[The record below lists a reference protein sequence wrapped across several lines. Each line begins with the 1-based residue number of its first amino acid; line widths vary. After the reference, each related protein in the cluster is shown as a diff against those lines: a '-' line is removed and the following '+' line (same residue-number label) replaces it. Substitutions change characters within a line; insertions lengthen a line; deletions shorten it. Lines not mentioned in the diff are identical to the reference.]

1 MASAPKLETQR
12 VLLSRL
18 TRPCEGLLPMGW
30 VQPTSFVH
38 GLISEMLSESK
49 LETKISPP
57 SGFMAKLTGVLPTSS
72 RARRWS
78 SISEGSCLA
87 AQEPGAAERLM
98 AITWCPAEQ
107 AMKALEESGRMTASV
122 APGQP

>member
-30 VQPTSFVH
+30 VQPTSLVQ

-49 LETKISPP
+49 FETKISPP
-57 SGFMAKLTGVLPTSS
+57 SGYMARLTGDLPTSS
-72 RARRWS
+72 
-78 SISEGSCLA
+78 
-87 AQEPGAAERLM
+87 
-98 AITWCPAEQ
+98 
-107 AMKALEESGRMTASV
+107 SV
-122 APGQP
+122 SR